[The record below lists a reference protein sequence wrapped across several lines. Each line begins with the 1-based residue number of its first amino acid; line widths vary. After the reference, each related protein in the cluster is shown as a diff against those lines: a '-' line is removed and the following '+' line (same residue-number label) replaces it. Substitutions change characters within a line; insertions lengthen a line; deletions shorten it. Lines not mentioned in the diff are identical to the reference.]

1 MLILIEAVAAASA
14 AAALLHAYLHAQSLL
29 FWPLVSLVLSA
40 AVLAALSPLAVSRR
54 MTFLA
59 HAQGHSILTAALAA
73 AIPAAVAARSLDSPL
88 FYLATLLFVI
98 VLNLLVLFTERL
110 GFRKDVATGVVMSF
124 QLTATVVLL
133 YVIRYLYAT
142 ALDPLSII
150 TGEYVLITYRDVLT
164 QTPLLFAS
172 ALFPLLYGVKYL
184 YAAVDEAFAQAVGI
198 NPKLL
203 DRLFVVAMSLA
214 VAASVYALGS
224 LMPAVLLV
232 LPGAAASRYSH
243 RLTEQI
249 PLSVSLAVLSAAVA
263 HFLYTMLPWL
273 WPSAALGLALLA
285 LLVAAQPLRN
295 NASRKTAHVAASG
308 APDGVQV
315 AAHAEVHKRVASP
328 IRHSHLLK
336 LCVQISHLA

>member
-1 MLILIEAVAAASA
+1 MLILIEALAAASA
-14 AAALLHAYLHAQSLL
+14 AAAFIHAYLYAPLL

-73 AIPAAVAARSLDSPL
+73 AIPAAAVAQSLASPL

-124 QLTATVVLL
+124 QLTAAVVLL
-133 YVIRYLYAT
+133 YVIRSLYAT

-150 TGEYVLITYRDVLT
+150 TGEYVLVTSRDVLI
-164 QTPLLFAS
+164 QAPLLFAA
-172 ALFPLLYGVKYL
+172 ALFPLFYGVKYL
-184 YAAVDEAFAQAVGI
+184 YAAVDEAFAQAIGI

-203 DRLFVVAMSLA
+203 DMLFVVAMSLA

-249 PLSVSLAVLSAAVA
+249 PLSVSLAVLSAAAA
-263 HFLYTMLPWL
+263 HFLYTILPWL
-273 WPSAALGLALLA
+273 WPSAALGLALLV
-285 LLVAAQPLRN
+285 LLVAAQPPTR
-295 NASRKTAHVAASG
+295 R
-308 APDGVQV
+308 
-315 AAHAEVHKRVASP
+315 
-328 IRHSHLLK
+328 
-336 LCVQISHLA
+336 CV